1 MQNTLI
7 IIQFKKI
14 IMKKVSLFLPAL
26 ILLAGSFSSSAQ
38 DSTAVAG
45 GWTVG
50 ADLVSS
56 YIWRG
61 SKAGAFSIQPTVKY
75 VNGGFSIGA
84 WGSGDLTTGSP
95 EEADLFALYSF
106 KSGLSLGVTDYHY
119 NTSKLFESDN
129 HAIEANLGYAIG
141 KFSLS
146 GNYIFNSAS
155 GSTGDD
161 KYFEAAYQ
169 FSSVKLFVGAGDGW
183 YTNDASFQ
191 VCNIG
196 ITANKTLK
204 ISESFSIPLFGSV
217 IVNPNKEQIFYVIGI
232 SL

>member
-1 MQNTLI
+1 
-7 IIQFKKI
+7 
-14 IMKKVSLFLPAL
+14 MKKVSLFLFAT
-26 ILLAGSFSSSAQ
+26 ILFVGSIASSAQ
-38 DSTAVAG
+38 ESKGSWSA
-45 GWTVG
+45 G

-75 VNGGFSIGA
+75 ANEGFSIGA
-84 WGSGDLTTGSP
+84 WGSGDLNTGAP
-95 EEADLFALYSF
+95 EEADLFATYAF
-106 KSGLSLGVTDYHY
+106 KSGISLGVTDYHY
-119 NTSKLFESDN
+119 NTSKLFDSSN
-129 HAIEANLGYAIG
+129 HAIEANLGYAVG

-155 GSTGDD
+155 GSAGDD

-169 FSSVKLFVGAGDGW
+169 FPTVKLFVGAGDGW

-196 ITANKTLK
+196 ITATKTLK
-204 ISESFSIPLFGSV
+204 ISETFSIPLFGSV